1 MKHSFKSTVLTIA
14 ALALLTVSA
23 QADVSYDRYASILR
37 EKPQSTSLFAKAGTD
52 FLTYPFELLRWP
64 SSKGFVFADQ
74 HHLMDKTLW
83 LYEKSIDYGVT
94 PRFDGVD
101 IDFLRM
107 ARLKQH
113 VPDTTVQG
121 WVSYWPHH
129 YLNVG
134 GKAGVERIADTP
146 LRAFTVFNYTNRPE
160 EHFYGIGPHSSKGD
174 GGVYRLETTDIE
186 GSLGYSEDPS
196 LAFDTFAGYKR
207 VNISG
212 GRDGGRAQ
220 IEQYFPN
227 LQSVPGIDG
236 DEIFSTGVRLVR
248 DKRNQK
254 ENSTKGYYGRLGWS
268 FNEGLYGSDARYLKY
283 EAEGIHY
290 QRLGSDRRVF
300 VTRLFGEHNNEMN
313 NHAVP
318 FHQMARL
325 GGFGSNSDR
334 SETFRAYDRGRFTG
348 NSAILLN
355 LEYRY
360 TIYEYRDWKV
370 DAVAFWDEGQVF
382 NHFGGFKF
390 SDFRESYGGGLR
402 TSILNNVILS
412 LEVAHGDEGTQFY
425 AKSRSPF

>member
-1 MKHSFKSTVLTIA
+1 MKYSFKSAVLTLA
-14 ALALLTVSA
+14 ALALVTASA

-37 EKPQSTSLFAKAGTD
+37 EKPQSNSLFAKAGTD

-64 SSKGFVFADQ
+64 TSKGFVFADK
-74 HHLMDKTLW
+74 HHLMDKTIW
-83 LYEKSIDYGVT
+83 FYEKSIDYGVT

-101 IDFLRM
+101 LDFLRM

-113 VPDTTVQG
+113 VPDATVQG
-121 WVSYWPHH
+121 WLSYW
-129 YLNVG
+129 YGQYFAAG
-134 GKAGVERIADTP
+134 GKAGMERIAGTP
-146 LRAFTVFNYTNRPE
+146 LRAFTVFNYQDRPS
-160 EHFYGIGPHSSKGD
+160 EHFYGIGPDSSKGD
-174 GGVYRLETTDIE
+174 GGVYQMETTSIE
-186 GSLGYSEDPS
+186 GSAGYSEDPS
-196 LAFDTFAGYKR
+196 LALDAFAGYKR

-227 LQSVPGIDG
+227 IQPVPGIDG
-236 DEIFSTGVRLVR
+236 DEIFSTGVRFVR

-268 FNEGLYGSDARYLKY
+268 FNEGLYGSDARYQKY

-300 VTRLFGEHNNEMN
+300 VTRMYGEHNNEG
-313 NHAVP
+313 NHRSVP

-325 GGFGSNSDR
+325 GGFGSSSDA
-334 SETFRAYDRGRFTG
+334 SETLRAYDRGRFTD
-348 NSAILLN
+348 NSAILFN
-355 LEYRY
+355 FEYRY
-360 TIYEYRDWKV
+360 TVYEYRDWKIDTV
-370 DAVAFWDEGQVF
+370 FFWDEGQVF
-382 NHFGGFKF
+382 NRFGEFQF
-390 SDFRESYGGGLR
+390 SDFRESYGGGFR
-402 TSILNNVILS
+402 FSILNNVLLS